1 MNVLNLDLH
10 PLNIQDNQKTKS
22 AENHFPR
29 LPPLLPF
36 NRMKNMTRKLF
47 FIVCI
52 QGLLGLQQAYAT
64 TYYVSP
70 SGANT
75 NNGTSSST
83 PVKTISYALS
93 KALKSGDIVYVM
105 TGTYVEALSIKQS
118 GITLAAYQNNKPVI
132 DGQRSLPNKDWG
144 SLIYVTG
151 NNNTISGFE
160 VKNSNASGARLG
172 GYGAEVVGNRNT
184 FSKMNM
190 HHGWKAGIIIRGDY
204 NIVEDSLIWQNSTN
218 NVNGNGNGWGVG
230 LSSARNYSKTT
241 LIPGKSSYTIL
252 RRNKIYN
259 NWGEGM
265 SCFEA
270 DHCTMEDNISYDNWT
285 VNLYLSDATNSVVQ
299 RNLVYIS
306 SQPAIPTRNSSHPG
320 IALADEV
327 ASVPRST
334 NNMVINNFLYNAGLQ
349 AFNWTLV
356 SKSGLN
362 NVLIANNTI
371 VDGDLF
377 TGSGGA
383 QSIVNTN
390 SQIRNNIILG
400 TRSSVPSK
408 SGITFS
414 NNNWAKTP
422 SLAATATNI
431 VGDPRIARSGTTT
444 PGTLT
449 STYFKLLGS
458 SPVIDTATPL
468 NAVPKDFY
476 QVARG
481 SAPDIG
487 GHEFQ

>member
-1 MNVLNLDLH
+1 
-10 PLNIQDNQKTKS
+10 
-22 AENHFPR
+22 
-29 LPPLLPF
+29 
-36 NRMKNMTRKLF
+36 
-47 FIVCI
+47 
-52 QGLLGLQQAYAT
+52 
-64 TYYVSP
+64 
-70 SGANT
+70 
-75 NNGTSSST
+75 
-83 PVKTISYALS
+83 
-93 KALKSGDIVYVM
+93 
-105 TGTYVEALSIKQS
+105 
-118 GITLAAYQNNKPVI
+118 
-132 DGQRSLPNKDWG
+132 
-144 SLIYVTG
+144 
-151 NNNTISGFE
+151 
-160 VKNSNASGARLG
+160 
-172 GYGAEVVGNRNT
+172 
-184 FSKMNM
+184 
-190 HHGWKAGIIIRGDY
+190 
-204 NIVEDSLIWQNSTN
+204 
-218 NVNGNGNGWGVG
+218 
-230 LSSARNYSKTT
+230 
-241 LIPGKSSYTIL
+241 
-252 RRNKIYN
+252 
-259 NWGEGM
+259 
-265 SCFEA
+265 A

-431 VGDPRIARSGTTT
+431 VGDPRIARTGTTT

>member
-1 MNVLNLDLH
+1 MYQSTKWACLFSAFPSFSESPIGLSKKPRSAMNVLNLDLH

-22 AENHFPR
+22 TENHFPR

-36 NRMKNMTRKLF
+36 NRMKNMTSKLF

-270 DHCTMEDNISYDNWT
+270 DHCTMED
-285 VNLYLSDATNSVVQ
+285 
-299 RNLVYIS
+299 
-306 SQPAIPTRNSSHPG
+306 
-320 IALADEV
+320 
-327 ASVPRST
+327 
-334 NNMVINNFLYNAGLQ
+334 
-349 AFNWTLV
+349 
-356 SKSGLN
+356 
-362 NVLIANNTI
+362 
-371 VDGDLF
+371 
-377 TGSGGA
+377 
-383 QSIVNTN
+383 
-390 SQIRNNIILG
+390 
-400 TRSSVPSK
+400 
-408 SGITFS
+408 
-414 NNNWAKTP
+414 
-422 SLAATATNI
+422 
-431 VGDPRIARSGTTT
+431 
-444 PGTLT
+444 
-449 STYFKLLGS
+449 
-458 SPVIDTATPL
+458 
-468 NAVPKDFY
+468 
-476 QVARG
+476 
-481 SAPDIG
+481 
-487 GHEFQ
+487 